1 MTKLLLV
8 GLGGFAGAVLR
19 YLISGAVQNAGRS
32 VAFPYGTFAVN
43 IIGCFVI
50 GLLAQLVETRAAL
63 TAEMR
68 LLLMVGLLGSFT
80 TYSTFGSE
88 TFALIQDQRWGVA
101 MLNICLHVV
110 LGLSAVMMGRFSAQ
124 LVWR

>member
-1 MTKLLLV
+1 M
-8 GLGGFAGAVLR
+8 LR